1 MRALLGRVRP
11 QRWLG
16 LALWRRVIG
25 DLAQRG
31 PAGPWWPRAGWVRDG
46 VIFASTHPPPLSF
59 LSLPGLP
66 GLLSR
71 GENSWN
77 CSAIPGAP
85 PRSLIQPWAG
95 RVQRGGARGEALSN
109 EELKL
114 GVSGWFS

>member
-16 LALWRRVIG
+16 LALWRRVVG

-31 PAGPWWPRAGWVRDG
+31 PAGPWWPRAGWVTDG

-71 GENSWN
+71 GENSWH
-77 CSAIPGAP
+77 CSAIPSRERPRGLCFSPGQGACSVAGSGERRCQM
-85 PRSLIQPWAG
+85 RS
-95 RVQRGGARGEALSN
+95 
-109 EELKL
+109 
-114 GVSGWFS
+114 